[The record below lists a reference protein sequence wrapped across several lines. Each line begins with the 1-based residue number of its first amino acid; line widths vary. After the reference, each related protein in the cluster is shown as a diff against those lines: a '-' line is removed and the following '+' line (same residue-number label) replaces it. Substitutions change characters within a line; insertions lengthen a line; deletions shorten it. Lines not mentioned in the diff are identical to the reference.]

1 FWTGRGGWSDRQH
14 PNGTIEWTSPTGH
27 TYTTQPGSRLLF
39 PSLCLPTT
47 APPARAPSSSADR
60 NVMMP
65 TRNST
70 RSQDRLRC
78 IEAERAY
85 NLAQRDRPPP

>member
-39 PSLCLPTT
+39 PSLCVATAAPA
-47 APPARAPSSSADR
+47 APPSPPTSTADR
-60 NVMMP
+60 GLMMP
-65 TRNST
+65 TRKRT
-70 RSQDRLRC
+70 RMQDRAHR
-78 IEAERAY
+78 INAERTL
-85 NLAQRDRPPP
+85 NKTPP